1 MLSRSFL
8 VSILTLTSLSLAPAS
23 FAQVGMA
30 PLPTATTIAEPEPP
44 EAARLLLPAQPIQPP
59 TKASPISTAPI
70 QTARSFTPR
79 IPSGRICPS
88 QLPGQID
95 RIVQRDRSIK
105 WGIHIESIDY
115 PGELYSRNAEQYLIP
130 ASNVKLLTTT
140 AALQAVYNSL
150 EGPWQGF
157 DRQLATVNRYSD
169 NEYANAMLKRIG
181 GVGAVQTHLA
191 NLGIPPQG
199 YRQVDGSGLSRNN
212 LATPLTL
219 VNLLK
224 AAQGMPGYEQFYQ
237 SLPVAGIS
245 GTLGSRLGNPLVK
258 GRVHAKTGTLTGVR
272 ALSGYMEHPIFGT
285 IVFSIL
291 ANQPNR
297 GDTLRQ
303 NIDEI
308 VTTIGRMY
316 PCS

>member
-1 MLSRSFL
+1 MLFRSFL
-8 VSILTLTSLSLAPAS
+8 VSVLTLASLSISQISLGQTRLE
-23 FAQVGMA
+23 QVNLDQA
-30 PLPTATTIAEPEPP
+30 LTPTPSAFAEPEPP
-44 EAARLLLPAQPIQPP
+44 EAARLLLPA
-59 TKASPISTAPI
+59 API
-70 QTARSFTPR
+70 QTARSLPVR
-79 IPSGRICPS
+79 IPQGRICPS
-88 QLPGQID
+88 QLQGQIN
-95 RIVQRDRSIK
+95 RIVQRDRSVK
-105 WGIHIESIDY
+105 WGIHVESIDY
-115 PGELYSRNAEQYLIP
+115 PGELYSYNAEQYLIP

-150 EGPWQGF
+150 EGPWKGF
-157 DRQLATVNRYSD
+157 DSQLATVNRHSD

-191 NLGIPPQG
+191 NLGVSPQG

-219 VNLLK
+219 VGLLK
-224 AAQGMPGYEQFYQ
+224 AAQGMPGYSQFYQ
-237 SLPVAGIS
+237 SLPVAGES

-303 NIDEI
+303 SIDEI